1 MANWEKGRAAP
12 SPPPP
17 SSRRG
22 PLGRFSE
29 DSPDL
34 GRVETKPSLGAAAQ
48 SHSAE
53 FVRVLVDEIAADAE
67 LARDRRGVDQ
77 FNIGLLLP
85 EQIGDSSS
93 HSLYLRFAQAQ
104 SL

>member
-1 MANWEKGRAAP
+1 
-12 SPPPP
+12 
-17 SSRRG
+17 
-22 PLGRFSE
+22 
-29 DSPDL
+29 
-34 GRVETKPSLGAAAQ
+34 
-48 SHSAE
+48 
-53 FVRVLVDEIAADAE
+53 VLVDEIAADAE

-77 FNIGLLLP
+77 FNGGSLLVP

>member
-1 MANWEKGRAAP
+1 M
-12 SPPPP
+12 
-17 SSRRG
+17 
-22 PLGRFSE
+22 
-29 DSPDL
+29 
-34 GRVETKPSLGAAAQ
+34 
-48 SHSAE
+48 
-53 FVRVLVDEIAADAE
+53 LVDEVAADAE

-77 FNIGLLLP
+77 FNVRLLLLS

>member
-1 MANWEKGRAAP
+1 
-12 SPPPP
+12 
-17 SSRRG
+17 
-22 PLGRFSE
+22 
-29 DSPDL
+29 
-34 GRVETKPSLGAAAQ
+34 
-48 SHSAE
+48 
-53 FVRVLVDEIAADAE
+53 VLVDKIAADAE

-93 HSLYLRFAQAQ
+93 HGLYLRFAQAQ